1 MQANDEMHPMA
12 SRTFRARKTCMKML
26 KKRGYN
32 VLEDELDM
40 TPQRFKEKFNLGQHD
55 TPPRDNLTL
64 LVEKHDDQDDQIF
77 VFFPD
82 DPKVGVKPIRNYCN
96 MMKEETVTK
105 AIIVVQDGITPFAKQ
120 ALAEMAPRYKIEHF
134 REEELLV
141 DITEHTLVPKHIV
154 LTQAEKEELLTRYK
168 LKDTQLPRVQQ
179 TDPVAKYFG
188 LNRGQ
193 IVKIVR
199 NSETAGRYV
208 TYRICW

>member
-1 MQANDEMHPMA
+1 
-12 SRTFRARKTCMKML
+12 MKML

>member
-1 MQANDEMHPMA
+1 
-12 SRTFRARKTCMKML
+12 MKML

-32 VLEDELDM
+32 ILEDELDM
-40 TPQRFKEKFNLGQHD
+40 SPQRFKEKFNLGQHD
-55 TPPRDNLTL
+55 TPARDNLTV

-82 DPKVGVKPIRNYCN
+82 DAKVGVKPIRNYCN
-96 MMKEETVTK
+96 MMKEEAVTK

-154 LTQAEKEELLTRYK
+154 LNNVEKAELLARYK
-168 LKDTQLPRVQQ
+168 LNETQLPRVQQ

-199 NSETAGRYV
+199 NS
-208 TYRICW
+208 